1 MIESPGSVYTAK
13 QTEIVPHRKPDVVW
27 QPGGDEAML
36 YDLEA
41 DAIHVLTPAAMA
53 VWELCD
59 GQHTVKDIAHRIRS
73 RLSGTGSGNIRQD
86 IETTL
91 QQLVNAGL
99 VTCHGAGE
107 AEDHGVD

>member
-1 MIESPGSVYTAK
+1 MEGSLALVHAPK
-13 QTEIVPHRKPDVVW
+13 QTGIVPRRKPDVVW

-59 GQHTVKDIAHRIRS
+59 GQHTAKDIAHRIRS
-73 RLSGTGSGNIRQD
+73 RLSGTGSGDIRQD
-86 IETTL
+86 IETSL
-91 QQLVNAGL
+91 QKLESVGL
-99 VTCHGAGE
+99 ITFHRAGE
-107 AEDHGVD
+107 AEDHGAE